1 MTMQKKRRL
10 HGGGVGN
17 FLTKWDGNG
26 TVAVSDGAG
35 ILREV
40 SAEGGKVSR
49 KAYVTI
55 QSTSQIAV

>member
-35 ILREV
+35 NLREV
-40 SAEGGKVSR
+40 SAEGGAKSPE
-49 KAYVTI
+49 KHM
-55 QSTSQIAV
+55 